1 MPAFVGSC
9 GEEKRMFGM
18 ARIFADS
25 QSLPCCAVL
34 LRLAI
39 AYLPGISLRLLGS
52 HSTAR
57 SYRFD
62 AYKFFSPLLF
72 FDPSFFFSI
81 SCSTISSFKCCFFQ
95 PYCGHSLLICLP
107 IIIQGSLLICLP
119 IIIQGSL
126 LICLPIIIQ
135 GA

>member
-1 MPAFVGSC
+1 MPAFVGSS
-9 GEEKRMFGM
+9 GVEKGMFGM

-62 AYKFFSPLLF
+62 AYKISRFFFP
-72 FDPSFFFSI
+72 PSFFFP
-81 SCSTISSFKCCFFQ
+81 FHVQQLVVLNVAFFS
-95 PYCGHSLLICLP
+95 PTVAT
-107 IIIQGSLLICLP
+107 
-119 IIIQGSL
+119 SL